1 MTTTVPQAFS
11 SILSSSASSSTVI
24 PSHLSN
30 NGINNPGN
38 LSNLS
43 SLSNLNDGAG
53 FILDIPSPGSSGG
66 GGSGGGLISPT
77 AGVKSERKRSF
88 SRDSIL
94 GSAQKAR
101 NMSTQS
107 SGSDMTLGA
116 GAGGSSNTNAKN
128 ASGNN
133 ASGLS
138 SVDVKLNGGVLAND
152 PSGDDSIN
160 PLKRRNTETGGAV
173 DYPRRRATIA
183 CEVCRSRKSRCDG
196 TKPKCKLC
204 TELGA
209 ECIYREPGI
218 KLDAGDKLIL
228 ERLNRIEGLLQMNL
242 AAGHNN
248 ALVMAA
254 AQQSQD
260 SPSSLSNSGA
270 VGSGSVGL
278 GANAGGLGGLGGT
291 GIAPDGGTNMWSEQT
306 AAAAAAAAAAGFVSV
321 IPAGGIGTWT
331 SGTNISTMPK
341 VHTNAAL
348 HLLQWPMIRDLVS
361 RPYDPQ
367 IMLQL
372 EMARQPLHSLTKT
385 PCVDLSNTAAYIE
398 AYFERVNMWYACVNP
413 YTWRSHYRSALSN
426 GFREGPESCIVLL
439 VLSLGEAS
447 LRGSISRIVPH
458 EDPPGLQYFTA
469 AWALLPGMMTSNSV
483 LAAQCHLLAAAY
495 LFYLVRPLEAW
506 NLLCTTSTKLQL
518 LLMSPNRVPP
528 EQREL
533 TERIYWNALLFESD
547 LLAEMDLPHSGVVQ
561 FEENVGLPCGF
572 EGDEQQAVGRDD
584 LWYFLAEIALRR
596 LLNRVSQLIYSKDS
610 MASTTSLEPVVAE
623 LDYQLTQWYES
634 LPGPLQ
640 FPFTRTLLADP
651 IQTVLRLR
659 FFACRTIIYRPY
671 ILAVL
676 DNEQALADPAVRSAC
691 HKCLEASVRQLEHI
705 TAHHAGHMPYLWQ
718 GALSIV
724 SQTLLVMGAS
734 MSASLS
740 SILLTIV
747 PHREVLDQIITDVVV
762 EIERYAGL
770 APSLALAAEIIRE
783 AEVRRRAFLSG

>member
-1 MTTTVPQAFS
+1 
-11 SILSSSASSSTVI
+11 
-24 PSHLSN
+24 
-30 NGINNPGN
+30 
-38 LSNLS
+38 
-43 SLSNLNDGAG
+43 
-53 FILDIPSPGSSGG
+53 
-66 GGSGGGLISPT
+66 
-77 AGVKSERKRSF
+77 
-88 SRDSIL
+88 
-94 GSAQKAR
+94 
-101 NMSTQS
+101 
-107 SGSDMTLGA
+107 
-116 GAGGSSNTNAKN
+116 
-128 ASGNN
+128 
-133 ASGLS
+133 
-138 SVDVKLNGGVLAND
+138 
-152 PSGDDSIN
+152 
-160 PLKRRNTETGGAV
+160 
-173 DYPRRRATIA
+173 
-183 CEVCRSRKSRCDG
+183 
-196 TKPKCKLC
+196 
-204 TELGA
+204 
-209 ECIYREPGI
+209 
-218 KLDAGDKLIL
+218 
-228 ERLNRIEGLLQMNL
+228 MNL

-248 ALVMAA
+248 GLALAAAA

-270 VGSGSVGL
+270 VGGGSGSVG
-278 GANAGGLGGLGGT
+278 ANGGLGGLGGT
-291 GIAPDGGTNMWSEQT
+291 GGVPDGETNMWSEAT
-306 AAAAAAAAAAGFVSV
+306 AAAAAAAAASGFVSV

-348 HLLQWPMIRDLVS
+348 HLLQWPLIRDLVS

-634 LPGPLQ
+634 LPNPLQ

-651 IQTVLRLR
+651 VQTVLRLR

-676 DNEQALADPAVRSAC
+676 DNEQAVLDPAVRGAC

-734 MSASLS
+734 MSPSLS

-747 PHREVLDQIITDVVV
+747 PHRDVLDQIITDVVV